1 MRRPD
6 EKRYVS
12 DLFSFSGSSPLDRKI
27 WTVSQLTSEIKGI
40 LEESFSGIWVE
51 GEMSNFR
58 QPGSGHM
65 YFTLKDEASQIGAV
79 MFRSLNRTLR
89 FRPEDGLAVLAFGTV
104 SVYERRGEYQINV
117 EYLEPKGLGAL
128 QLAYEQLK
136 ERLAQEG
143 LFDPAHKKGIPLL
156 PQRIGVITSPTGAA
170 IRDILQ
176 VIRRRVAN
184 VQIVLY
190 PVQVQGEIAAEEIAR
205 GIEEMNRCG
214 RIDVLIVGRGGG
226 SIEDLWAFNEERVAR
241 AIFASQ
247 IPILSAVG
255 HETDYTIADFVADV
269 RAPTPSAAAEIVVSH
284 KDQLRQR
291 VDELM
296 SRLFS
301 SLRFLL
307 QSHATSLSHLQG
319 RLQVCSP
326 QGTLR
331 LQRHRFS
338 ALRDR
343 LERGSLAYL
352 QGRKESLRRTV
363 EKLEA
368 LSPLSV
374 LQRGF
379 SICMSL
385 SSQQIIRDAGE
396 VHIGEGLL
404 VRLHRGK
411 IQCEIR
417 GREM

>member
-1 MRRPD
+1 
-6 EKRYVS
+6 
-12 DLFSFSGSSPLDRKI
+12 
-27 WTVSQLTSEIKGI
+27 
-40 LEESFSGIWVE
+40 
-51 GEMSNFR
+51 
-58 QPGSGHM
+58 
-65 YFTLKDEASQIGAV
+65 
-79 MFRSLNRTLR
+79 
-89 FRPEDGLAVLAFGTV
+89 
-104 SVYERRGEYQINV
+104 
-117 EYLEPKGLGAL
+117 
-128 QLAYEQLK
+128 
-136 ERLAQEG
+136 
-143 LFDPAHKKGIPLL
+143 
-156 PQRIGVITSPTGAA
+156 
-170 IRDILQ
+170 

-190 PVQVQGEIAAEEIAR
+190 PVQVQGETAAEEIAR

-241 AIFASQ
+241 AIFASR

>member
-1 MRRPD
+1 LRHPD
-6 EKRYVS
+6 ERYAS

-27 WTVSQLTSEIKGI
+27 WTVSQLTSEIKEI
-40 LEESFSGIWVE
+40 LEESFAGIWVE
-51 GEMSNFR
+51 GEISNFR
-58 QPGSGHM
+58 QPSSGHM

-89 FRPEDGLAVLAFGTV
+89 FRPEDGLAALAFGTV

-190 PVQVQGEIAAEEIAR
+190 PVQVQGETAAEEIAR
-205 GIEEMNRCG
+205 GIEEMNRHG
-214 RIDVLIVGRGGG
+214 HIDVLIVGRGGG
-226 SIEDLWAFNEERVAR
+226 SIEDLWAFNQERVAR

-269 RAPTPSAAAEIVVSH
+269 RAPTPSAAAEIVVAH

-296 SRLFS
+296 SRFHSL
-301 SLRFLL
+301 LRFLL
-307 QSHATSLSHLQG
+307 QSRATSLSHLKG
-319 RLQVCSP
+319 RLQAFSP
-326 QGTLR
+326 QGILR
-331 LQRHRFS
+331 LQRQRFS
-338 ALRDR
+338 ALEDR

-352 QGRKESLRRTV
+352 QGRRELLRRTV
-363 EKLEA
+363 EKLEV

-385 SSQQIIRDAGE
+385 SSQQIIRDASE
-396 VHIGEGLL
+396 VQAGDGLL

-411 IQCEIR
+411 IQCEVK
-417 GREM
+417 GRET